1 MSLSLL
7 SKNEKGSSSVLV
19 IMVLLMLVT
28 FGVLALITAN
38 SNLKVAE
45 KNASWNR
52 SYYQLENLG
61 VQTLKKIQENAD
73 KLIMEIPAE
82 WQSKIAELHDEID
95 YMDEDTI
102 VIWIVSQEN
111 RRFFIEL
118 SYDKAESM
126 SLQSFQYDIKQWREV
141 PFAFEYEDELQFSDP
156 GGN

>member
-82 WQSKIAELHDEID
+82 WQSKITELHDEID

-102 VIWIVSQEN
+102 EIWIVSQEN